1 APVEVAAVLSAVVSK
16 TANYGF
22 LRIGLPKFPEPADDL
37 SGVVLVLAGAGLVYG
52 SLLAFRQPD
61 LRGIVAYSSMAQMGL
76 ITLGIFT
83 ANQLGVTGAVLQ
95 SVAHGLVSA
104 TMFLVAGMLEERCG
118 TGELARLGGMAK
130 GRPALATL

>member
-52 SLLAFRQPD
+52 SLLAFRAPD
-61 LRGIVAYSSMAQMGL
+61 LRGVVAYSSMAQMGL
-76 ITLGIFT
+76 ITLGVF
-83 ANQLGVTGAVLQ
+83 AFDDLWLDGAVLL
-95 SVAHGLVSA
+95 SVAHA
-104 TMFLVAGMLEERCG
+104 
-118 TGELARLGGMAK
+118 
-130 GRPALATL
+130 